1 VPNGQYQRC
10 VEAGDCDRPG
20 ASRSNTRDSYYGN
33 STYDDYPVIYVSW
46 HQANAYCEWA
56 GARLPTEAEWE
67 YAARGSDGRTYPW
80 GNSVP
85 DCDKANYWD
94 KEDGCVGDTTAV
106 GSYAA
111 GVSWCGALDM
121 AGNVWEWVADWYAD
135 YPSGREVNPTG
146 PSSGEYRGLRGGSW
160 DDDADYVRSANRLRL
175 LPVYRN
181 YYMGFRCARD
191 SE

>member
-1 VPNGQYQRC
+1 
-10 VEAGDCDRPG
+10 
-20 ASRSNTRDSYYGN
+20 
-33 STYDDYPVIYVSW
+33 
-46 HQANAYCEWA
+46 
-56 GARLPTEAEWE
+56 
-67 YAARGSDGRTYPW
+67 
-80 GNSVP
+80 
-85 DCDKANYWD
+85 
-94 KEDGCVGDTTAV
+94 
-106 GSYAA
+106 
-111 GVSWCGALDM
+111 
-121 AGNVWEWVADWYAD
+121 VWEWVADWYAD